1 MNVIKPFLHP
11 CNLFDELAFKE
22 NLAKSSFRNLGNLQE
37 LLKSTNQ
44 LNLPEKGIWRQQIWN
59 RKDLE
64 RLTKRVNKSMLMYYA
79 NQPYANIITNQCFC
93 NSYVISSSLHPCE
106 VGRKSFKLSQ
116 IRGWVLALFYKLIF
130 FICFI
135 WLMIVINCM
144 QCSYWQRC
152 RHSLRSI

>member
-1 MNVIKPFLHP
+1 MYNQPFINKKKPPSSSSSSRSLPLKYGSMVVMIVIKPFLHP

-106 VGRKSFKLSQ
+106 VGRKSFKLS
-116 IRGWVLALFYKLIF
+116 
-130 FICFI
+130 
-135 WLMIVINCM
+135 
-144 QCSYWQRC
+144 
-152 RHSLRSI
+152 